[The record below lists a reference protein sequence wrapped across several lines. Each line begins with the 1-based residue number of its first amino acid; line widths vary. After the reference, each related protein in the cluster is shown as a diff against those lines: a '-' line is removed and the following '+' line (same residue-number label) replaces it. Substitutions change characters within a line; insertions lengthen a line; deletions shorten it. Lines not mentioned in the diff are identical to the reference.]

1 MNQYGRLFRFFGFHI
16 LISFVSQIIC
26 AALPIPGSAA
36 ALETAG
42 IILLAGYAA
51 VSFVT
56 VSKCTQKEMTG
67 IEAFKLLLIA
77 AALITLATYESRLN
91 ILSLVMLMP
100 FRPLILYQFRS
111 GLNSIIMF
119 LLSAVFIETV
129 CYLFRCK
136 KTDSQM
142 QTE

>member
-51 VSFVT
+51 VSFMT
-56 VSKCTQKEMTG
+56 VSKCTQKEMIG

-77 AALITLATYESRLN
+77 AALITLATHESRLN

-119 LLSAVFIETV
+119 LLTVVLIETV
-129 CYLFRCK
+129 CYLFRFK
-136 KTDSQM
+136 KTASQM